1 MDAYKPIGSN
11 PLMANAV
18 KAGAGATSAFAG
30 MDFLGAG
37 MQLLGGWLSQRDN
50 RKESR
55 MSRQL
60 AREQMMAGRAAQR
73 EGLRAGMQSDQ
84 DAYERTIM
92 RNRAAIRPWAEKYT
106 GPRFTTANPT
116 APIFNPLQDPN
127 HMFNQLGQP
136 LQGPS
141 TMQHPWGGG

>member
-1 MDAYKPIGSN
+1 MSMNPFSGVTASGS
-11 PLMANAV
+11 V
-18 KAGAGATSAFAG
+18 GFSFGGGG
-30 MDFLGAG
+30 MDFLSAG
-37 MQLLGGWLSQRDN
+37 MQLIGGWLSQRDN

-55 MSRQL
+55 MNRQL

-73 EGLRAGMQSDQ
+73 EGLRAGMQTDQ

-106 GPRFTTANPT
+106 GPRFATANPT

-127 HMFNQLGQP
+127 HMFGQLSRPVQT
-136 LQGPS
+136 PS